1 MRLSKKT
8 FKSEEEPKL
17 RKLAAAIAL
26 TVSLLGFSTT
36 LASAAVQ
43 VPVMKVGEETVTAD
57 DLLYLLTQKAGGN
70 EAMAGMVLSGM
81 TLEEKKEFLGDVAD
95 LLLVSQAAAL
105 KGLQLDPAVAA
116 KLRWDAVNTLAK
128 AYVERLAAGWNMS
141 EKAVR
146 GYFEEHRSNYVT
158 KEAVHVRHILVES
171 EAEARNLL
179 LEALSGKDF
188 GELAAKSSK
197 DQGSAER
204 GGDLGWIE
212 MGDTVPEFEKTAF
225 STPRGGFGGPVRSE
239 YGWHVLQVLD
249 KRPASEGVYESVKNQ
264 VVRDL
269 QQSYLEEALAS
280 LRKAA
285 SLTIDEKQ
293 LEALGK

>member
-1 MRLSKKT
+1 
-8 FKSEEEPKL
+8 L
-17 RKLAAAIAL
+17 RRFAAAIVL
-26 TVSLLGFSTT
+26 TVSLLAFSATF
-36 LASAAVQ
+36 ASAAGT
-43 VPVMKVGEETVTAD
+43 PFVMKVGEEAVTAD

-81 TLEEKKEFLGDVAD
+81 TLEEKKEVLTDVAD

-116 KLRWDAVNTLAK
+116 KLRWDAVNTMAK
-128 AYVERLAAGWNMS
+128 AYVEKVAAGWNMT

-146 GYFEEHRSNYVT
+146 GFFEEHRANYAT

-171 EAEARNLL
+171 ESEARTLL

-188 GELAAKSSK
+188 GELAAKASK
-197 DQGSAER
+197 DQGSAEK

-212 MGDTVPEFEKTAF
+212 KGDTVPEFEQAAF
-225 STPRGGFGGPVRSE
+225 STAKGGFAGPVKSE
-239 YGWHVLQVLD
+239 YGWHVIQVLD
-249 KRPASEGVYESVKNQ
+249 KRPAAEGVYEAVKNQ

-269 QQSYLEEALAS
+269 QQSYLEKTLAD

-285 SLTIDEKQ
+285 ALSIDEKQ